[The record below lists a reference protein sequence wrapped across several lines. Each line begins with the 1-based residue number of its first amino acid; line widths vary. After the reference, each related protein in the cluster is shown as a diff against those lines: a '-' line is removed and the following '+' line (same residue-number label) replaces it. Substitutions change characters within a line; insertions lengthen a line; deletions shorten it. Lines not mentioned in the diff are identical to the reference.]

1 MGLAESSIIKV
12 INKWGDRKVLTK
24 SLKISR
30 VNSL

>member
-12 INKWGDRKVLTK
+12 INKWDDREVLTK

-30 VNSL
+30 INSL